1 MTAIQTQLNP
11 LQLLQSYGQSV
22 WFDYIRRS
30 LITSG
35 ELKCMVDDGEI
46 WGFTSNP
53 SIFQKA
59 ITGSSD
65 CDAALKSLEQ
75 QHDRDVMSLY
85 EAFVIEDI

>member
-22 WFDYIRRS
+22 WLDYTRHS

-46 WGFTSNP
+46 WGVTFNP
-53 SIFQKA
+53 YIFQKA
-59 ITGSSD
+59 IALSNNHQLYSNQTNLLSPPQN
-65 CDAALKSLEQ
+65 AADPLHTAL
-75 QHDRDVMSLY
+75 
-85 EAFVIEDI
+85 